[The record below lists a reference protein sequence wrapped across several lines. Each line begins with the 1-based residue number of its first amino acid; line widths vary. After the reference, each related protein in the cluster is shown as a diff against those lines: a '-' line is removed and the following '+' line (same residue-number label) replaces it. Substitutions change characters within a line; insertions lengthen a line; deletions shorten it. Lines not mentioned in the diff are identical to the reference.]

1 MATFPN
7 TGLANINS
15 TIKGSCK
22 IEISTDGVTFTNL
35 GLARGVIISEEWDS
49 SDIQADNGPDL
60 ENYVSSHIVNLSW
73 NSLELYLPNLN
84 TLRGNIDTLSVT
96 SAVATTRTDSWE
108 SSEWAFNQNLLLVMN
123 GDSTTLPSI
132 TKVVTISTGGS
143 CSTLTTGG
151 LDFVKTLNASNKTG
165 ITILS
170 TDFGGNALDTED
182 LRVTYTYASIS
193 ARKLSSGGKS
203 TISSRWFRLT
213 NKEMIGGVA
222 KYRYF
227 TFYSGSVNAGLNM
240 AFKSANE
247 ADPILEMPISIK
259 CKLDTTRSEGDQLWA
274 IEDQGAV
281 A

>member
-22 IEISTDGVTFTNL
+22 IEISTDGTSWTNL
-35 GLARGVIISEEWDS
+35 GLARGVTISEEWDS

-84 TLRGNIDTLSVT
+84 TLRGGIDELSVT

-108 SSEWAFNQNLLLVMN
+108 SSEWAYNQNLLLVMQ
-123 GDSTTLPSI
+123 GDSTTLPAI
-132 TKVVTISTGGS
+132 TAVKTYKTGSTT
-143 CSTLTTGG
+143 TLTTAGT
-151 LDFVKTLNASNKTG
+151 DFVPTLDVNNKRG
-165 ITILS
+165 IMVLS
-170 TDFGGNALDTED
+170 TNYGGSALDTEA

-213 NKEMIGGVA
+213 NKEIINSVA

-247 ADPILEMPISIK
+247 ADPVLEMPISIK

>member
-7 TGLANINS
+7 TGLANTNS

-22 IEISTDGVTFTNL
+22 IEISTDGTSWTNL
-35 GLARGVIISEEWDS
+35 GLARGVTISEEWAS
-49 SDIQADNGPDL
+49 EDIQADNGPDL

-84 TLRGNIDTLSVT
+84 TLRGGIDELSVT

-108 SSEWAFNQNLLLVMN
+108 SSEWAYNQNLLLVMQ
-123 GDSTTLPSI
+123 GDSTTLPAI
-132 TKVVTISTGGS
+132 TAVKTYKTGSTT
-143 CSTLTTGG
+143 TLTTAGT
-151 LDFVKTLNASNKTG
+151 DFVPTLDVNNKRG
-165 ITILS
+165 IMVLS
-170 TDFGGNALDTED
+170 TNYGGSALDTEA

-213 NKEMIGGVA
+213 NKEIINSVA

-247 ADPILEMPISIK
+247 ADPVLEMPISIK